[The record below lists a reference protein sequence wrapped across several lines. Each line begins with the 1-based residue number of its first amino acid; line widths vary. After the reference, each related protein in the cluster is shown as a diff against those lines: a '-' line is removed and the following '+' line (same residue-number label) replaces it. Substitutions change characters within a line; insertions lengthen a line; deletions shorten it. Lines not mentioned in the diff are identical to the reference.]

1 MENIFESTNK
11 MESVMMVGNIKY
23 QKKRIDDV
31 FIAKRAFLEIK
42 DKIIEGKFVHKEVE
56 RTYLG
61 SVENFLLAFQT
72 LTSVCDK
79 ISGEFKNYIL
89 GEYKKGDKAIEQ
101 AIEDA
106 HKIEALLDK
115 ALVDHSYELLYEVGK
130 AKQQGISVWNK
141 KLVTNKVLSYKEM
154 MDFYDQYC
162 KVDPFKQFN
171 SEVEQVKPHFKMVA
185 GNQYELSFIMVGQHI
200 STIDKMKKV
209 RKVIGSKFPALKTN
223 KLELENVLFEDL
235 IVTYMYED
243 ITHLVPKGIVDRFSN
258 KKRKKVSYLLG
269 FSEEEKKGSNIASS

>member
-1 MENIFESTNK
+1 MENICESTNE
-11 MESVMMVGNIKY
+11 MESVMLVGNIKY

-56 RTYLG
+56 RTHLG
-61 SVENFLLAFQT
+61 DVEDFLLAFQS
-72 LTSVCDK
+72 LTTVCDK

-115 ALVDHSYELLYEVGK
+115 ALVDHSYELLCQVGK
-130 AKQQGISVWNK
+130 ANQQGISVWNR

-171 SEVEQVKPHFKMVA
+171 SEVEQVKPHFKMVD

-200 STIDKMKKV
+200 NTIDKVKKL
-209 RKVIGSKFPALKTN
+209 RKMIGSKFPALKTN

-243 ITHLVPKGIVDRFSN
+243 ITHLVPKGVVDMFSN

-269 FSEEEKKGSNIASS
+269 FSEKEKRGSDIASD